1 VKAARSALLAA
12 VLLCAAAGAAAQQRP
27 ASPVADVLRRARRAL
42 DNLQYAAADSLAR
55 SVLLSAAP
63 VSRAERVDALLI
75 TVAALYPEERRAQR
89 ADSAMAFLRRYVAIA
104 PDGAVP
110 RAISW
115 RGLDSLMELARR
127 TTFAAVARPRPA
139 DTLTGTGAVVRIP
152 VVATRPTRFSL
163 RLGGAGAPAGGELLD
178 SAGPATEGALALRLF
193 EGDRAVAPSGDWVL
207 TVTAVD
213 ALRPDTIVQR
223 FPMTVAAPPLDLV
236 PVPAALDTA
245 ELRAEWAR
253 PSRGL
258 GVAIGAGLGGAAI
271 VMAQAFRADEP
282 VGSATGADSRAFLMA
297 GGFAIGGVVG
307 ALLDKGHPLPLN
319 VAYNNRIR
327 AAFAQRVLDAQREN
341 DRRREA
347 WRATVTIGEARP

>member
-1 VKAARSALLAA
+1 VKTARSALLAA

-75 TVAALYPEERRAQR
+75 TVAALYPEERRSQR

-104 PDGAVP
+104 PDGTIP
-110 RAISW
+110 REISW
-115 RGLDSLMELARR
+115 RGLDSLLELARR
-127 TTFAAVARPRPA
+127 TTFAAVARPHAA
-139 DTLTGTGAVVRIP
+139 DTLTGTRAAVRVP
-152 VVATRPTRFSL
+152 VVATRPTRFYLSL
-163 RLGGAGAPAGGELLD
+163 GAGAPAGGELLD
-178 SAGPATEGALALRLF
+178 SAGPAAEGVLALRLF
-193 EGDRAVAPSGDWVL
+193 EGDRAVATSGDWVL

-223 FPMTVAAPPLDLV
+223 FPMTVAAPPLDLE

-341 DRRREA
+341 DRRRAEY
-347 WRATVTIGEARP
+347 RATVTIGEAQP